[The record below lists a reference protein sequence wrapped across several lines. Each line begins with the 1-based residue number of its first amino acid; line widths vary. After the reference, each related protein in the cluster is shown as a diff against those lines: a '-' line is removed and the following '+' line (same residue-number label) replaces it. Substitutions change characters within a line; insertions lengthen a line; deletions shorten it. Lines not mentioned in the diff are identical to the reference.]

1 MIRPQDYHAVDD
13 AHYIA
18 TDDHYQSS
26 RAITVPGNYD
36 HPNADHTDLY
46 ADDCD
51 VDGGGNRLHCLLLS
65 HQHCLG
71 ETGGVELMSFFF
83 KCVSQRC
90 EDA

>member
-1 MIRPQDYHAVDD
+1 MLLLILVTLPQMIITIPG
-13 AHYIA
+13 
-18 TDDHYQSS
+18 QSQLM
-26 RAITVPGNYD
+26 AIMI
-36 HPNADHTDLY
+36 ADHTGLY
-46 ADDCD
+46 ADDRD
-51 VDGGGNRLHCLLLS
+51 ADGDGNCLHCLLLS